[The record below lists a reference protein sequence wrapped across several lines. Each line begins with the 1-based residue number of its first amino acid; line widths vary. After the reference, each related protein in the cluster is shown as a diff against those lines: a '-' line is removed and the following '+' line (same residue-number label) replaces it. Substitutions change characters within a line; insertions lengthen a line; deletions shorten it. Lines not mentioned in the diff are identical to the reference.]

1 MNRCLTLLFLLCV
14 GFSGHAQPTEAR
26 LLRFPT
32 VHGNQVVFTYAGDL
46 YSVPVQGGVARKLTS
61 DPGYECFARFSPDG
75 RHIAFTGQFDG
86 NTEVMLMPA
95 QGGEPRRLTYT
106 PTLSRDQISDRMGPN
121 NIVMTWKDNEH
132 IVYRSRMRSFNDF
145 KGHLYVVHING
156 GPSEQLPFAV
166 AGFCSFSPDGKQLAL
181 NRVFREFRTW
191 KYYRGGMADDIWIFD
206 LNTKQWTN
214 LTQND
219 AQDIQPMWWKHK
231 IFFLSDRDRTM
242 NLFVYDVNTRTT
254 RKVTHY
260 TDYDIKFPSLGDG
273 KIVFEKGG
281 YLYVMDCENEQIK
294 PIPVYIQDDIIW
306 ARSELINASKFIE
319 SWDVAPD
326 GNRLVFVARG
336 DVFTVPSEAGITR
349 QLTRT
354 SGYHERQAV
363 WSPDGR
369 YLAYISDES
378 GEDEIYIVEQD
389 GSAPPIRLT
398 TGGDTYKYALR
409 WSPNSKML
417 LFSDRKQVLQIL
429 DVETKKI
436 IVIDR
441 SDTGEFWDYQ
451 WSPDSRWV
459 CYVRPQWQ
467 TNNVIVIYDVA
478 KGTSHVVTDHWY
490 ESYQPI
496 FSNDGKY
503 LLFVSDRDFNP
514 TFSAAEFQIAYLN
527 MARIYLI
534 PLSKKT
540 PSPLAPKNN
549 EVQTKKEETTDESGA
564 SKKKEADK
572 KDKEKKDESKATGV
586 PVEIDFDGI
595 LQRII
600 GLPVE
605 AGRYSQLQYRDGKVY
620 YLRSKAE
627 SNEPTLYLYNLEKRE
642 ETELGKYD
650 AFRITADGKKM
661 ALKKGEQYYVIDLPS
676 SKISADKAVSLANM
690 QIWVDRRQEWQ
701 GIFNECW
708 RQMRDFFYAPNMHG
722 VDWKAMKEKYQP
734 LVPHVAH
741 RADLTYVIGEMIGEL
756 NVGHAYVGG
765 GDEPEVKRIPMGMLG
780 ARFSR
785 HPSGYYRIDHILP
798 GANWSSSLRSPLRD
812 VGVNVQVGDY
822 IIAVNGVSVQNYPDL
837 YQALINTAGKTI
849 ELSVNSKP
857 EAAGARKVNVVPV
870 EDESDLYYFEWV
882 QKNIRYVD
890 SATGGKVGYLH
901 IPNMGTEGLNEFM
914 KYFYPQLNKKALIV
928 DDRGNG
934 GGFVSPLITERLAQR
949 LVYFEMMRNTRGFP
963 DPVMLLGPKV
973 LLIDRYSA
981 SDGDIIAYRW
991 RKYQIGKI
999 IGVRTW
1005 GGVVG
1010 IRGSLPLLDGGY
1022 LMRPEFAPYNEE
1034 GWLIE
1039 GYGVDP
1045 DIVVDND
1052 PYREYM
1058 GIDDQLNRA
1067 IEEILKDLQT
1077 QERNVPPVPEFPKR

>member
-1 MNRCLTLLFLLCV
+1 MKKVLSVCLV
-14 GFSGHAQPTEAR
+14 VFSLPVWAQTDQAR
-26 LLRFPT
+26 LMRFPA

-46 YSVPVQGGVARKLTS
+46 YAVALQGGLARKLTS
-61 DPGYECFARFSPDG
+61 DPGYECFPRFSPDG

-86 NTEVMLMPA
+86 NTEVMLIPA

-145 KGHLYVVHING
+145 KGHLYSVNING
-156 GPSEQLPFAV
+156 GLSEQLPFAV
-166 AGFCSFSPDGKQLAL
+166 GGFCSFSPDGKQIAM

-206 LNTKQWTN
+206 FTTKQWTN
-214 LTQND
+214 LTNNN
-219 AQDIQPMWWKHK
+219 AQDIQPMWWKNK
-231 IFFLSDRDRTM
+231 IFYLSDRDRTM
-242 NLFVYDVNTRTT
+242 NLFVYDVTSGTT
-254 RKVTHY
+254 RKVTQY

-281 YLYVMDCENEQIK
+281 YLFVMDCDNEQVR
-294 PIPVYIQDDIIW
+294 PIPVQISDDIIW
-306 ARSELINASKFIE
+306 ARNELIDASKFIE
-319 SWDVAPD
+319 SWDLSPD
-326 GNRLVFVARG
+326 GNRLAFVARG
-336 DVFTVPSEAGITR
+336 DVFTVPAEAGITR
-349 QLTRT
+349 NLTRT
-354 SGYHERQAV
+354 SGFHERQAV
-363 WSPDGR
+363 WSPDGKH
-369 YLAYISDES
+369 LAYISDES
-378 GEDEIYIVEQD
+378 GEDELYLIAQD
-389 GSAPPIRLT
+389 GTAAAVRLT
-398 TGGDTYKYALR
+398 SGGDTYKYALR
-409 WSPNSKML
+409 WSPDSKML
-417 LFSDRKQVLQIL
+417 LFADRKQVLQIL
-429 DVETKKI
+429 NVETKKI
-436 IVIDR
+436 TVVDQ
-441 SDTGEFWDYQ
+441 SDVGEFWDYQ

-459 CYVRPQWQ
+459 CYVRPQWM
-467 TNNVIVIYDVA
+467 TNNIIVIYDVQNA
-478 KGTSHVVTDHWY
+478 KAYPVTDHWY
-490 ESYQPI
+490 DSYSPV
-496 FSNDGKY
+496 FSSDGKY
-503 LLFVSDRDFNP
+503 LLFISDRDFNP
-514 TFSAAEFQIAYLN
+514 TFSTAEFEIAYLN
-527 MARIYLI
+527 MARLYLI

-540 PSPLAPKNN
+540 PSPLEPKNN
-549 EVQTKKEETTDESGA
+549 EVQIKKEPESSEKETA
-564 SKKKEADK
+564 SKKKE
-572 KDKEKKDESKATGV
+572 KEKGGKEESK
-586 PVEIDFDGI
+586 PESIKVEIDFDGI
-595 LQRII
+595 MQRIV

-605 AGRYSQLQYRDGKVY
+605 PARYSMPGYRDGKVY
-620 YLRSKAE
+620 YLKSKTGA
-627 SNEPTLYLYNLEKRE
+627 NETTLMLYHLDKRE
-642 ETELGKYD
+642 ETELGKFD
-650 AFRITADGKKM
+650 AYRISADGKKM
-661 ALKKGEQYYVIDLPS
+661 ALKKGEQYYVMDLPS
-676 SKISADKAVSLANM
+676 SKITADKPVSLSNM
-690 QIWVDRRQEWQ
+690 QVWVNRRQEWQ

-708 RQMRDFFYAPNMHG
+708 RQMRDFLYAPNMHG

-741 RADLTYVIGEMIGEL
+741 RADLTYLIGEMIGEL

-780 ARFSR
+780 ARISR
-785 HPSGYYRIDHILP
+785 HASGYFRIDHILP

-812 VGVNVQVGDY
+812 VGVHVQTGDF
-822 IIAVNGVSVQNYPDL
+822 ILAVNGISAQNYPDL
-837 YQALINTAGKTI
+837 YQALVNTAGKTI
-849 ELSVNSKP
+849 ELTVNSKP
-857 EAAGARKVNVVPV
+857 ELSGARTVKVVPV
-870 EDESDLYYFEWV
+870 EDESELYYYEWV

-914 KYFYPQLNKKALIV
+914 KHFYPQLNRKALIV

-963 DPVMLLGPKV
+963 DPIMMLGPKV

-981 SDGDIIAYRW
+981 SDGDIIAYRF
-991 RKYQIGKI
+991 RKYQAGKI

-1058 GIDDQLNRA
+1058 GIDDQLNRG